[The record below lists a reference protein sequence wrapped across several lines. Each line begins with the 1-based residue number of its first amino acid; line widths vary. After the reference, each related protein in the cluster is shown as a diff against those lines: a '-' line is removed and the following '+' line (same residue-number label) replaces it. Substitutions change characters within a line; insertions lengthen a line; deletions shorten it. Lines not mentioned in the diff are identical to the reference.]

1 MSGVSVQCVRIYK
14 LAVDNACEATDAGI
28 LALHGLE
35 EKARELLAEMKT
47 MDELA
52 RQMFVLLFLRFLA
65 NFVHHFFPPFFF
77 HHRTSL
83 KEAVIVLEAQVARV
97 ART

>member
-1 MSGVSVQCVRIYK
+1 MTGVSVQCVRIYK

-35 EKARELLAEMKT
+35 EKARALLAEMKT

-52 RQMFVLLFLRFLA
+52 RQMFVLFFSPSVHASISLILSTT
-65 NFVHHFFPPFFF
+65 VHH
-77 HHRTSL
+77 
-83 KEAVIVLEAQVARV
+83 
-97 ART
+97 

>member
-77 HHRTSL
+77 ITEHH
-83 KEAVIVLEAQVARV
+83 
-97 ART
+97 

>member
-1 MSGVSVQCVRIYK
+1 MTGVSVQCIRIYK

-35 EKARELLAEMKT
+35 EKARALLAEMKT

-52 RQMFVLLFLRFLA
+52 RQMFVLF
-65 NFVHHFFPPFFF
+65 FFPTRACIHLTNSF
-77 HHRTSL
+77 HNSASL
-83 KEAVIVLEAQVARV
+83 KEAVILLESQVARV